1 MPSPFPGLDP
11 YLEAYWRDVH
21 AALMVYTRDALQER
35 LPGDLFARVEEGVQV
50 DTDLESRVI
59 APDVHVIES
68 TGPSWSTSTA
78 TSAVAVAEPIAVPVE
93 EPESPRHIAIYDR
106 SSGGRVVTA
115 IEFLSPSNKLPGEGR
130 EAYKKKQREY
140 VAGHVNLVEVD
151 LIREGVH
158 TVAVAV
164 RNIPKPNRTHYFVCI
179 RRADQQ
185 GLAFVY
191 SIHLRHPLPTIR
203 IPLRPTDQDVPLD
216 LQQLINQCYDR
227 GRYGFTIDYSAEP
240 SPPLADPDARW
251 ADELL
256 RAAGRRQ

>member
-11 YLEAYWRDVH
+11 YLEAHWRDVH
-21 AALMVYTRDALQER
+21 TALMIYTRDALQER

-50 DTDLESRVI
+50 DSDLESRLI
-59 APDVHVIES
+59 APDVRVVES
-68 TGPSWSTSTA
+68 SESRWSSGPA
-78 TSAVAVAEPIAVPVE
+78 ESAVAVAEPIAVPVE
-93 EPESPRHIAIYDR
+93 EPETPRHIAIYDR

-130 EAYKKKQREY
+130 EAYKKKQHEY
-140 VAGHVNLVEVD
+140 VAGRVNLVEVD

-158 TVAVAV
+158 TVAVAY
-164 RNIPKPNRTHYFVCI
+164 RTIPKPNRTHHFVCV

-227 GRYGFTIDYSAEP
+227 GRYGFTIDYSADP
-240 SPPLADPDARW
+240 SPPLADLDARW

-256 RAAGRRQ
+256 RTEGKR